1 MKVKR
6 QITCKSKR
14 KFEELIKGI
23 GDPPCRE
30 CLVQAMN
37 YDEIEYGGVYYLLI
51 SNNCDGCID
60 IDKWIDEGF
69 KFVRNN
75 PNI

>member
-1 MKVKR
+1 MR
-6 QITCKSKR
+6 ELTCKSKK

-23 GDPPCRE
+23 GDPPCRR
-30 CLVQAMN
+30 CIVQATS
-37 YDEIEYGGVYYLLI
+37 YDEVEYEGAYNQVI
-51 SNNCDGCID
+51 SDGCDDCDD

>member
-1 MKVKR
+1 MEVKR

-30 CLVQAMN
+30 CIVRTMN
-37 YDEIEYGGVYYLLI
+37 YKEIEYGGVYYQLI

-60 IDKWIDEGF
+60 IDKWIDKGF

>member
-1 MKVKR
+1 MNVKR

-37 YDEIEYGGVYYLLI
+37 YEEIEYDGAYYQII
-51 SNNCDGCID
+51 SVGCDGCVD

-69 KFVRNN
+69 KFVKNN